1 MMKALPHV
9 TLIGQPT
16 RGASG
21 NPASVDLPN
30 GISVSYS
37 RWVDMLPD
45 GTPIEGKGVS
55 PDITVEHESP
65 GDPTFDAAVKSP
77 R

>member
-1 MMKALPHV
+1 M
-9 TLIGQPT
+9 
-16 RGASG
+16 
-21 NPASVDLPN
+21 DLPN

-45 GTPIEGKGVS
+45 GTPIEGKGVP

-65 GDPTFDAAVKSP
+65 GDPTFDAAVKILDEKIGQSLKAEEAK
-77 R
+77 